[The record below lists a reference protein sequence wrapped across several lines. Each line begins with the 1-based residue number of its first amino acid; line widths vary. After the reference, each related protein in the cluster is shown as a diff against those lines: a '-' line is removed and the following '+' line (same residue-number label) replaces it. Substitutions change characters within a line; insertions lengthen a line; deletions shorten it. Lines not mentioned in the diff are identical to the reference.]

1 MLTANARAVL
11 TFVISALAWHHRGM
25 SPETREPGQAS
36 EQSAQARRT
45 PRQVAREANLA
56 RIKEL
61 ALGQL
66 ATEGAAGLSLR
77 AIARELNLVSSAI
90 YRYYASR
97 DDLLTDL
104 VIDAYRD
111 LAAALTGDGRGQ
123 SGREAWVEV
132 CLRLRDWALAQP
144 HRYLLLYGSPVP
156 GYRAPE
162 STIEPA
168 SEVMRA
174 LVRPAWSASP
184 ALLSVPVP
192 PRLADELAAV
202 AATLGGAPGQWAPG
216 QWEGEQQSVVSSTT
230 MLRLAG
236 AYAKVHGLVLLEV
249 NGQFVGGFEPADLL
263 FRAAVEDEAD
273 RLGLA

>member
-111 LAAALTGDGRGQ
+111 LAAALTGAGPGDGRGQ

-202 AATLGGAPGQWAPG
+202 AATLGGAPGQR
-216 QWEGEQQSVVSSTT
+216 EGVQQSLVSSTT